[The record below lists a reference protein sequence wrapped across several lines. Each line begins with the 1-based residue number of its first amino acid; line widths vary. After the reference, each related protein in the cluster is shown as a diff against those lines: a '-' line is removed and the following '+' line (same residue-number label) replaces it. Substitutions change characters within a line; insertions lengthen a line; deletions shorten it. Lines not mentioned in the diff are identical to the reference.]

1 MDYRR
6 QRHLHRMASVLVS
19 VSVAV
24 PAAPAAPAAPVAVAA
39 PAPLPG
45 LCHALVRFLVLSFSR
60 VVNKLQWRFL
70 QMLHIDSNVV

>member
-19 VSVAV
+19 VSIAV
-24 PAAPAAPAAPVAVAA
+24 PAAPAAPVAVAA
-39 PAPLPG
+39 PAPPPG

>member
-19 VSVAV
+19 VSIAV
-24 PAAPAAPAAPVAVAA
+24 PAAPAAPVAVAA